1 MYRWRAERRHP
12 QAWVM
17 KDGPR
22 LRPQSRHTSGFAE
35 FPAGRATRYSTAR
48 TCALPKGP
56 EQASVSHPQQ
66 ELNFTQQRTSCQS
79 NFAVLIRSTER
90 RQQHFPSLSSETD
103 TGCCYPARCPHHRED
118 NNRPKLPLANKTR
131 EQPKST
137 PAHKLPASLP
147 DISG

>member
-1 MYRWRAERRHP
+1 SLKKKLFFCLIGNATP
-12 QAWVM
+12 
-17 KDGPR
+17 GL
-22 LRPQSRHTSGFAE
+22 LR
-35 FPAGRATRYSTAR
+35 
-48 TCALPKGP
+48 
-56 EQASVSHPQQ
+56 
-66 ELNFTQQRTSCQS
+66 
-79 NFAVLIRSTER
+79 
-90 RQQHFPSLSSETD
+90 QHFPSLSLSSETD